1 VTTPPDVHRARS
13 RTFKPRR
20 RRLSPTREAALER
33 LLPQLGLEVIGPTLD
48 PVEVFGRQAPLVI
61 EIGCGAGEAALA
73 MASADPSTDLIACDV
88 HTPGIAR
95 LLTEIDRLGLTNL
108 RVVHGDA
115 LDFAARLRPHSLD
128 EVRIFF
134 PDPWPKPRQRQRR
147 LVRTDLLETIIGLMA
162 VGGHL
167 RIATDVDDYAEQIV
181 EVCGAEPRLE
191 GGPVPRPQ
199 ERPITRFELKG
210 LEAGRTVTDFSY
222 RVRGDRD

>member
-1 VTTPPDVHRARS
+1 MTVPPGAYPARS

-20 RRLSPTREAALER
+20 RRLSPTREAELGR
-33 LLPQLGLEVIGPTLD
+33 LLPVYGLDIAGPPVDLD
-48 PVEVFGRQAPLVI
+48 ATFGRRACRAL

-73 MASADPSTDLIACDV
+73 MSEAAPDTDLIACDV

-115 LDFAARLRPHSLD
+115 LDFASRLPGRTFD

-147 LVRTDLLETIIGLMA
+147 LVRDDLLATIIDTMNIGA
-162 VGGHL
+162 RL
-167 RIATDVDDYAEQIV
+167 RLATDVDDYAEQIA
-181 EVCGAEPRLE
+181 EVCSRCGHLE
-191 GGPVPRPQ
+191 GGIVPRP
-199 ERPITRFELKG
+199 EDRPTTRFETKG
-210 LEAGRTVTDFSY
+210 LEAGRRVTDFEY
-222 RVRGDRD
+222 RVVD

>member
-1 VTTPPDVHRARS
+1 MTTPPDVHRARP

-191 GGPVPRPQ
+191 GGPVPRPR

>member
-1 VTTPPDVHRARS
+1 
-13 RTFKPRR
+13 
-20 RRLSPTREAALER
+20 
-33 LLPQLGLEVIGPTLD
+33 
-48 PVEVFGRQAPLVI
+48 
-61 EIGCGAGEAALA
+61 

-115 LDFAARLRPHSLD
+115 LDFADRLRPHSLD

-191 GGPVPRPQ
+191 GGPVPRPR

>member
-1 VTTPPDVHRARS
+1 
-13 RTFKPRR
+13 
-20 RRLSPTREAALER
+20 
-33 LLPQLGLEVIGPTLD
+33 
-48 PVEVFGRQAPLVI
+48 
-61 EIGCGAGEAALA
+61 

-191 GGPVPRPQ
+191 GGPVPRPR

>member
-1 VTTPPDVHRARS
+1 VTTPPEVHRARS

-33 LLPQLGLEVIGPTLD
+33 LLPQFGLEVAGPIID
-48 PVEVFGRQAPLVI
+48 PVEVFGRQAPLAI

-88 HTPGIAR
+88 YTPGIAR
-95 LLTEIDRLGLTNL
+95 LLTEVDTLGLTNL

-115 LDFAARLRPHSLD
+115 LDFAGRLRPRSVD
-128 EVRIFF
+128 EVRVFF

-147 LVRTDLLETIIGLMA
+147 LVRADLLGTIIGLMT
-162 VGGHL
+162 VGGLL
-167 RIATDVDDYAEQIV
+167 RIATDVDDYAEQIA

-191 GGPVPRPQ
+191 GGAVARPQ
-199 ERPITRFELKG
+199 DRPVTRFELKG
-210 LEAGRTVTDFSY
+210 LEAGRVVNDFVY